1 MNLQIKLFDYRG
13 TPVYFKF
20 LFLLLFLWVSP
31 SFVAAIFISMLL
43 HELAH
48 AHMAKR
54 LGYKVNDIQ
63 IGLFIGQANMDID
76 SIKQTHSIRIVAAGP
91 WINMMLWA
99 SLSLINIFLQ
109 NHFIN
114 SLVIV
119 NFIFF
124 IFNIIPIFPLDGGRI
139 LRSALMLKTKN
150 RERSIFIS
158 SIISLIFSVL
168 LLIWSLMSFDIVT
181 IIFSVLFLVFS
192 MKELGWI
199 KV

>member
-76 SIKQTHSIRIVAAGP
+76 SIKQSHLIRIVAAGP

-109 NHFIN
+109 NRFIN

-158 SIISLIFSVL
+158 SIVSLIFSVL
-168 LLIWSLMSFDIVT
+168 LLIWSLISFDIVT
-181 IIFSVLFLVFS
+181 LIFSVLFLVFS
-192 MKELGWI
+192 MKELNWI
-199 KV
+199 KM